1 MNRTVVKCHRVGIR
15 FLKRQSLRS
24 QAVQPPWARSQEFWA
39 LREVS
44 FELHA
49 GEVLG
54 LVGRNGAGKSTLL
67 RVLSGVYAP
76 DEGTVEI
83 HGRVGAL
90 LSLSAGFNA
99 QLSGREN
106 IVLQGLLLGLTL
118 EEIRSKEEE
127 IIRFAELEEFI
138 DEPVATYSS
147 GMRARLGFAVAS
159 VMDSDILLIDE
170 ILGVGD
176 QAFREKSQTAILEMI
191 RSGRTVVLASHSM
204 STIKELAS
212 RVLWLDRGRV
222 AGLGSPDEI
231 IPAYL
236 ASLKK

>member
-1 MNRTVVKCHRVGIR
+1 
-15 FLKRQSLRS
+15 LKRQSLRN
-24 QAVQPPWARSQEFWA
+24 QAVQPHWARSQEFWA

-106 IVLQGLLLGLTL
+106 IVLQGLLLGLTM

-170 ILGVGD
+170 IFGVGD
-176 QAFREKSQTAILEMI
+176 QAFREKSQAAILEMI

-222 AGLGSPDEI
+222 AGLGPPDEI

>member
-1 MNRTVVKCHRVGIR
+1 
-15 FLKRQSLRS
+15 LKRQSLRS
-24 QAVQPPWARSQEFWA
+24 QAVQPRWARSQEFWA

-90 LSLSAGFNA
+90 LSLTAGFNA

-127 IIRFAELEEFI
+127 IIRFAEMEEFI

-159 VMDSDILLIDE
+159 VLDSDILLIDE

-176 QAFREKSQTAILEMI
+176 HAFREKSQAAILQMI

-222 AGLGSPDEI
+222 VGLGSPDEI